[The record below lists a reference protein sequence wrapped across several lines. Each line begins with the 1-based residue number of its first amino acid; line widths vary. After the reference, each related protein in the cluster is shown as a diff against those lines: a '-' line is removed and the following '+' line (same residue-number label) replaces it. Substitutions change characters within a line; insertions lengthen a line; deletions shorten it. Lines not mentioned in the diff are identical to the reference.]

1 MKKILIPIF
10 TVALLFGTSC
20 KKQFFDI
27 NNSPNSPT
35 EESITPK
42 VLLPRILHTLGLR
55 VGNGFDYSA
64 LWMGYWSHSG
74 SFGQSIEPESYN
86 ITTTFQAAQWTNW
99 YDLLTDVNLMEKQA
113 VALNQPFYVG
123 IAKTIKAMGFM
134 YLVDQYNNVPYKKA
148 FDFTNN
154 IAPAYDKGEDI
165 YADLFVQ
172 LEAGAQAFKAAQTVA
187 DAAGG
192 VDAETQSADIM
203 FGTLGYN
210 AGANEITL
218 WRKLLNTQ
226 RLKLLIHES
235 QVVNPTTVTTVTGQ
249 ITADGSG
256 FLGAGQNA
264 LVNPGYVVVDGKQN
278 PYWNSYKV
286 SALGVLDTYNRAN
299 LYILTKQAG
308 PDKRLGANNPGYNET
323 PVVLPPSPTPA
334 QQAAY
339 DAYVAR
345 QAKIALD
352 GVDDDIR
359 YQFVFSK
366 AATPI
371 SNATPYQGAL
381 AGAPIYNYIGT
392 NWGEVVPNADP
403 YHAVNQSDVAG
414 PGLAKAPTQSQ
425 AVLTSTESLFLQ
437 AEAAQRGWIT
447 ADPALLYKSAVEQSF
462 VYLNATANGLSA
474 VATADAYLA
483 GPNATANYAA
493 ATDKVKFLVMAK
505 YLALIGLNNFE
516 AYVDYRRLGVPTDLP
531 LSLNPN
537 RLTNVIPL
545 RLQYP
550 KAEYDVNTA
559 AVNAQGTINP
569 QTSTIFW
576 DK

>member
-35 EESITPK
+35 EASITPK

-64 LWMGYWSHSG
+64 LWMGYWSRSG

-86 ITTTFQAAQWTNW
+86 ITTTYQAAQWTNW

-113 VALNQPFYVG
+113 VALKLPFYVG
-123 IAKTIKAMGFM
+123 VAKTIKAMGFM
-134 YLVDQYNNVPYKKA
+134 YLVDQYNNVPYSKA
-148 FDFTNN
+148 FDFTNSVS
-154 IAPAYDKGEDI
+154 PAYDKGEDI

-172 LEAGAQAFKAAQTVA
+172 LEAGAKAFKDADAAAT
-187 DAAGG
+187 AAGG
-192 VDAETQSADIM
+192 VDAETQGADIM

-210 AGANEITL
+210 KGVSEITL

-264 LVNPGYVVVDGKQN
+264 LVNPGYVVVDTKQN
-278 PYWNSYKV
+278 PFWNSYKV

-299 LYILTKQAG
+299 IYILTKYAG
-308 PDKRLGANNPGYNET
+308 PDNKLAANNLTTTAG
-323 PVVLPPSPTPA
+323 
-334 QQAAY
+334 QALA
-339 DAYVAR
+339 AT
-345 QAKIALD
+345 QA
-352 GVDDDIR
+352 VDDDIR

-366 AATPI
+366 AATPMTG
-371 SNATPYQGAL
+371 STPYQGAL
-381 AGAPIYNYIGT
+381 TGAPIYNYIGT
-392 NWGEVVPNADP
+392 NWGEVVPNSDP
-403 YHAVNQSDVAG
+403 YRAVNQSDVAG

-425 AVLTSTESLFLQ
+425 AVLTATESLFLQ

-447 ADPALLYKSAVEQSF
+447 ADPATLYKTAVEQSF
-462 VYLNATANGLSA
+462 VYLTATANGLSA
-474 VATADAYLA
+474 TATADAYLA
-483 GPNATANYAA
+483 GPNPTANYVA
-493 ATDKVKFLVMAK
+493 ATDKIKFLVMAK
-505 YLALIGLNNFE
+505 YLSLIGLDNFE

-531 LSLNPN
+531 LSLNAN

-559 AVNAQGTINP
+559 AVGAQGTINP